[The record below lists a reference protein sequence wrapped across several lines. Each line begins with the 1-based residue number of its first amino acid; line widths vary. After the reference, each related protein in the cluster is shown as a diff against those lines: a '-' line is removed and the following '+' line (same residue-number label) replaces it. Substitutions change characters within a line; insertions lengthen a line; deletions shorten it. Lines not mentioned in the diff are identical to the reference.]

1 MAILLDPSDEAAT
14 NGSPHEHAAPRRSE
28 LPLRP
33 SQAVLRNDFWT
44 AAAPKRLRNGAE
56 DADAAWN
63 VYWSKRSA
71 PASVSR
77 LVHAAGTP
85 LLWGWNAAA
94 LTEECR
100 ALIDLADELGRGADP
115 KKFAKGKR
123 QAALHE
129 AVASWLDAARD
140 GDTNVSFAIGC
151 LAAAHLLNQLGE
163 ALGPELGWRLLD
175 FLAIT
180 AEEAKPWNV
189 DADGPAAA
197 ALSQQLVAGELSL
210 TLAYMSP
217 EMAPLA
223 ALARVGRKRLAEG
236 VEELT
241 GDEGI
246 VRAGHLEVFRGLVA
260 CWTRSC
266 SVGGRLEK
274 GPWKSATQKAFS
286 RVVRQALRWTRAA
299 DGRTLLAGNDA
310 TAWSADFLAAAVREG
325 SRTGDGAAAKALLAS
340 ASLTSEVPSTRNRLP
355 HPASWSE
362 PAGLALLRT
371 RWSPCAATVAI
382 DFAAL
387 GMKFEVSAEG
397 QSLFDGVWTTSS
409 RIDGKIVKPAGE
421 WQEVCWFSDA
431 DVDFIEF
438 VLELEDGAKLERQVL
453 LARKDGFLFLA
464 DYLQAPRSAALE
476 HDLQLPLA
484 GDFAWCGESETRDGT
499 LSVTDSESPAVRI
512 LPLALPEWR
521 IDPRVGELASV
532 DNTIRLVQSTQ
543 GRSMACPLFLDL
555 KPSRAGKP
563 CTWRQLTVAELLVIQ
578 PPDVAVAYRVQC
590 GKKQWVIYRSQT
602 RPGNRTFLGQNTSNE
617 FYAARFLAPGGEVEE
632 LVQVEGMPSNS

>member
-14 NGSPHEHAAPRRSE
+14 NGSPHEHAAPRRGE

-33 SQAVLRNDFWT
+33 SQAAMRDDFWT
-44 AAAPKRLRNGAE
+44 AAAPKRLRRGAD
-56 DADAAWN
+56 DAGAAWKI
-63 VYWSKRSA
+63 YWAKRSA

-77 LVHAAGTP
+77 LVHSAGTP
-85 LLWGWNAAA
+85 LLWGWSAAA

-100 ALIDLADELGRGADP
+100 ALIDLADELGRGTDP
-115 KKFAKGKR
+115 AKFAKGKR
-123 QAALHE
+123 QVSLHD
-129 AVASWLDAARD
+129 AVANWLDAARD
-140 GDTNVSFAIGC
+140 GDTNVSFAFGC
-151 LAAAHLLNQLGE
+151 LAAAHLLNQLGD

-175 FLAIT
+175 FLTLT
-180 AEEAKPWNV
+180 AEEARPWNV

-197 ALSQQLVAGELSL
+197 ALAQQLVAGEFSI
-210 TLAYMSP
+210 TLAYLFP

-236 VEELT
+236 VQELT

-246 VRAGHLEVFRGLVA
+246 VRAGHLEAFRGLVA

-266 SVGGRLEK
+266 AIGGRLEK
-274 GPWKSATQKAFS
+274 GPWKSATQKAFA

-299 DGRTLLAGNDA
+299 DGRTLLAGHDA
-310 TAWSADFLAAAVREG
+310 IPWSADFLAAAICEG
-325 SRTGDGAAAKALLAS
+325 GRRGDGAAAKALLAN
-340 ASLTSEVPSTRNRLP
+340 ASLTSEVPSSKRRQP

-362 PAGLALLRT
+362 PAALALLRT
-371 RWSPCAATVAI
+371 GWSPRAATVAI

-397 QSLFDGVWTTSS
+397 RPLFSGVWTTSS

-464 DYLQAPRSAALE
+464 DHLQAPRSAALE
-476 HDLQLPLA
+476 HDLQLPLVV
-484 GDFAWCGESETRDGT
+484 DLAWQGEAETRDGALVAAGT
-499 LSVTDSESPAVRI
+499 ENPAVRI

-521 IDPRVGELASV
+521 IDPRVGELASI
-532 DNTIRLVQSTQ
+532 DNTLRLVQSTQ

-563 CTWRQLTVAELLVIQ
+563 RTWRQLTVAELLVIQ

-590 GKKQWVIYRSQT
+590 GNKQWVIYRSQT

-632 LVQVEGMPSNS
+632 LVQVEGLPSDS